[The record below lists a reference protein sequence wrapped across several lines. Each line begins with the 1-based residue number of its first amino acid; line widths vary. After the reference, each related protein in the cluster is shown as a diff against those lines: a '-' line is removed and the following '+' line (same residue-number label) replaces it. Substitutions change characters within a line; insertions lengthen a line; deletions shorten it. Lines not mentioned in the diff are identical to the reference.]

1 MMQIFKDL
9 EIVKKIKNNFNQ
21 DEILNL
27 SGFSDS
33 EKAIVI
39 SNFEGK
45 KVVLA
50 SDFISASNIETM
62 LSSLGEKVEVVKENI
77 NQTNQPTLNEINKRK
92 ELTKK
97 LTNFLFEDSN
107 CLIFLPH
114 TLNIEVNENIFKNFK
129 FVLNKKYQR
138 EEIIK
143 NLTAL
148 GYTRVQ
154 DSPIENEFCFL
165 GDILKIA
172 NEKTIVVDFFDD
184 QVENIKVDG
193 KQVEEILLLAKDFE
207 NENLTN
213 IFLNLICNFNL
224 FICEPKR
231 ILDELFYIEIEEK
244 NRGNKN
250 LFLNKNNLFEKINE
264 KTKKYLIFN
273 EIFDIFS
280 KNLINNQNVGTRKYF
295 YDYKSLI
302 SDLGYYIKNNFK
314 VFLFCG
320 NKQSQKTIFD
330 MLLQNKIVAKF
341 LNEAKSVGVYISDL
355 NIPLSASFL
364 EEKVV
369 FVGVDDLI
377 KKQGRSQ
384 EKYITQKNIYL
395 PKVGDYV
402 VHEFH
407 GIGKCIAVE
416 RLKLL
421 NYEKDYV
428 VVEYKGGDKLYVP
441 TEQLNLLSAYVGV
454 DETPKLSAIGGLE
467 FAKQKSKVKESVK
480 KMTFDL
486 IQLYNERNKK
496 KGFVYQKNNYLFKA
510 FEDEFPYQLTE
521 DQKKATEEIYKDMES
536 PKILDRLICGDVGYG
551 KTEVALR
558 AAFKAVLSGKQV
570 AFICPTT
577 VLSEQH
583 FKTCQERFKN
593 FMVNVE
599 VLNRFKSKKAET
611 DELLKNLQEGKID
624 IIVGTHRLLSED
636 VKFKDLGLLILDE
649 EQKFG
654 VEHKETIK
662 KLKNNVDVLTLSA
675 TPIPRTLQM
684 SLIGVRDISLIET
697 PPENRLPV
705 QTYVTEYSENL
716 LVDACKKELARNGQ
730 VFIIYNEVKTI
741 QDFANRVKQL
751 LPDARIGVA
760 HAQMPE
766 KELKITIDK
775 LYNYGYDIIVATT
788 LLENGIDNP
797 LANTLIVINSDRL
810 GLSELYQLKGRVG
823 RSDRLAYTY
832 FTFEPQKVLAENAY
846 KRLEA
851 IASLT
856 ELGSGFKVALRD
868 LEIRGAGNVLGREQ
882 HGHLTKIGF
891 DLYNKIVSECAS
903 EFMGIKNK
911 ELKEI
916 KMEITLD
923 AFISKE
929 YIQEEAERI
938 EIYSKISQLTSKQQ
952 KDALK
957 QQLEKTYGTVPKQ
970 VDALIKIG
978 LLKNLAQENF
988 VSKVVLNANAS
999 KFILYKQENFV
1010 TDKISSALKNFAN
1023 IASLKIEKE
1032 IYIDFKFVGLNE
1044 TLDEMIEFL
1053 S

>member
-1 MMQIFKDL
+1 MNQIFKNL
-9 EIVKKIKNNFNQ
+9 EIVKKIKNKFSK
-21 DEILNL
+21 DEKISL
-27 SGFSDS
+27 SGFSDA

-39 SNFEGK
+39 ANFEGK
-45 KVVLA
+45 KIVLA
-50 SDFISASNIETM
+50 PDFISASKIETM
-62 LSSLGEKVEVVKENI
+62 LSSLGIKVEVVKENVL
-77 NQTNQPTLNEINKRK
+77 NQLTQKEIEKRK

-97 LTNFLFEDSN
+97 ITNFLFGKTDV
-107 CLIFLPH
+107 LIFLPH
-114 TLNIEVNENIFKNFK
+114 TINIFADENIFKSFSILK
-129 FVLNKKYQR
+129 NKNYSR
-138 EEIIK
+138 EDIIK
-143 NLTAL
+143 NLTSL
-148 GYTRVQ
+148 GFARVQ
-154 DSPIENEFCFL
+154 DSPAENEFCFL
-165 GDILKIA
+165 GDILRI
-172 NEKTIVVDFFDD
+172 KTEQNCVVDFFDE
-184 QVENIKVDG
+184 QVESIKVDG
-193 KQVEEILLLAKDFE
+193 ANVDDLTLCAKDFE
-207 NENLTN
+207 NKNLTN
-213 IFLNLICNFNL
+213 IFLNLVCNNL
-224 FICEPKR
+224 LFVCEPKR
-231 ILDELFYIEIEEK
+231 ILDELFYLEIEEK
-244 NRGNKN
+244 NRDKN
-250 LFLNKNNLFEKINE
+250 AVLFLNKNNLFEKINE
-264 KTKKYLIFN
+264 KTNKYLIFN
-273 EIFDIFS
+273 EIFDILS
-280 KNLINNQNVGTRKYF
+280 SNSINNQNVGVRKYF

-302 SDLGYYIKNNFK
+302 SDLEYYIKNNFK

-320 NKQSQKTIFD
+320 SDESQKSIFN
-330 MLLQNKIVAKF
+330 MLLQNKIAVKI
-341 LNEAKSVGVYISDL
+341 LNEADAPGVYVSNLEIFE
-355 NIPLSASFL
+355 SASFL

-369 FVGVDDLI
+369 FIGSDDLI
-377 KKQGRSQ
+377 KKSRTA
-384 EKYITQKNIYL
+384 EKYITKKNIYL
-395 PKVGDYV
+395 PKVGDFV

-407 GIGKCIAVE
+407 GIGKCVAIE

-441 TEQLNLLSAYVGV
+441 TEQLNLLSSYVGV
-454 DETPKLSAIGGLE
+454 DENPKLSTIGGLE
-467 FAKQKSKVKESVK
+467 FARQKEKVKESVK

-496 KGFVYQKNNYLFKA
+496 KGFVYEPNNYLFKA
-510 FEDEFPYQLTE
+510 FEDAFPYELTE
-521 DQKKATEEIYKDMES
+521 DQKKACDEIYKDMES
-536 PKILDRLICGDVGYG
+536 NKILDRLVCGDVGYG

-583 FKTCQERFKN
+583 FKTCEERFKN
-593 FMVNVE
+593 FMVKVE
-599 VLNRFKSKKAET
+599 VLNRFKTKKTET
-611 DELLKNLQEGKID
+611 DELLKNLAEGKID
-624 IIVGTHRLLSED
+624 IIVGTHRLLSKD

-662 KLKNNVDVLTLSA
+662 KMKSSVDVLTLSA

-684 SLIGVRDISLIET
+684 SLMGVRDISLIET
-697 PPENRLPV
+697 PPQNRLPV
-705 QTYVTEYSENL
+705 QTYVTEYSNEL

-730 VFIIYNEVKTI
+730 VFIIYNEIKTI
-741 QDFANRVKQL
+741 EEFAARVRAL
-751 LPDARIGVA
+751 LPEARVGIA

-766 KELKITIDK
+766 KELKVTIDK
-775 LYNYGYDIIVATT
+775 LYNYGYDIIIATT

-797 LANTLIVINSDRL
+797 LANTLIVIDADKL

-851 IASLT
+851 ISSLT

-891 DLYNKIVSECAS
+891 DLYNKIVAECAS
-903 EFMGIKNK
+903 EFMGVKNK

-916 KMEITLD
+916 KMEIALD
-923 AFISKE
+923 AFIPKE
-929 YIQEEAERI
+929 YIKEEAERI

-952 KDALK
+952 AEKLK
-957 QQLEKTYGTVPKQ
+957 EELEKTFGQIPAQ
-970 VDALIKIG
+970 INSLIKIG
-978 LLKNLAQENF
+978 LLKNLAQENY
-988 VSKVVLNANAS
+988 VSKVVLNSAVA
-999 KFILYKQENFV
+999 KFVLYKQENFV
-1010 TDKISSALKNFAN
+1010 TDKISASLKTYKD

-1032 IYIDFKFVGLNE
+1032 IYIEFKLGKTNE
-1044 TLDEMIEFL
+1044 TLNNMIDFL